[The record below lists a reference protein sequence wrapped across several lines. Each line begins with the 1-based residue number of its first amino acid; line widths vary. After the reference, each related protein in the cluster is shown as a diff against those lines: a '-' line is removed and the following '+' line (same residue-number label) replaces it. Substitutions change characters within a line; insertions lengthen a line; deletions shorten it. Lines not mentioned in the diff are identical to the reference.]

1 MAFPIIVRDR
11 ATQDIR
17 RQANYILAM
26 GSRDAAEMFLEF
38 AEYAFAQLVITPH
51 MGRVVP
57 LVLSDMGTIR
67 QWRIKN
73 FKDYLIF
80 YKVLEDRVEV
90 LRVLHGMRDLEDLLP
105 FLDEEV

>member
-1 MAFPIIVRDR
+1 
-11 ATQDIR
+11 
-17 RQANYILAM
+17 M
-26 GSRDAAEMFLEF
+26 GNRDAAERFLEF
-38 AEYAFAQLVITPH
+38 AEYAFAQLGITPN

-90 LRVLHGMRDLEDLLP
+90 LRVLHGMRDLEGSRGSSRSSKS
-105 FLDEEV
+105 FAWDERLRGSFTFFR

>member
-1 MAFPIIVRDR
+1 MAFQVIVRDR

-17 RQANYILAM
+17 SQANYILAM
-26 GSRDAAEMFLEF
+26 GNRKAAERFLES
-38 AEYAFAQLVITPH
+38 AEYAFAQLAATPNI
-51 MGRVVP
+51 GKIVS

-80 YKVLEDRVEV
+80 YKVHDDQVEV
-90 LRVLHGMRDLEDLLP
+90 LRVLHGARDLEDILP
-105 FLDEEV
+105 YLEA

>member
-1 MAFPIIVRDR
+1 MAFQVIVRNR

-17 RQANYILAM
+17 QQANYILTN
-26 GSRDAAEMFLEF
+26 GNRELGEKFLEF
-38 AEYAFAQLVITPH
+38 AEYAFAQLAITSN
-51 MGRVVP
+51 MGKIVS
-57 LVLSDMGTIR
+57 LSDLGTIR

-80 YKVLEDRVEV
+80 YKVEEERVEV
-90 LRVLHGMRDLEDLLP
+90 LRVLHGARDLEDLLP